1 MPKPSGPMSASPET
15 FTTTRRNTGVVM
27 AAPAIYGRRLR
38 RRLVSHGWGI
48 GTDKHRS
55 VRFDQGSDLAPEITI
70 GPVDALTQRV
80 AHKARDLDR
89 AADLALGFLD
99 RLGHALVR
107 FVDKG
112 LIEQA
117 YLLVEG
123 LEP

>member
-1 MPKPSGPMSASPET
+1 MPKLSEPMSASPET
-15 FTTTRRNTGVVM
+15 FTTTRRNAGVVM
-27 AAPAIYGRRLR
+27 AAPAIYRPRLR
-38 RRLVSHGWGI
+38 QVSHGWGV

-55 VRFDQGSDLAPEITI
+55 VRFDQGGDLAPEITI
-70 GPVDALTQRV
+70 GPVDALTQCI

-89 AADLALGFLD
+89 ATYLALGFLH

-107 FVDKG
+107 FMDEG